1 MRKRLAQLR
10 ETSSRASVPNTSSA
24 PAADRETSAS
34 PPSPTETDEECERA
48 ALRKDED
55 AVNEEI
61 LKWKKLPR
69 LSEEEVDSKDF
80 DLIQYWQVCDSFCI
94 FTIVRRR

>member
-10 ETSSRASVPNTSSA
+10 QTSSRASVPNTSSA
-24 PAADRETSAS
+24 SSMSDRELSAS
-34 PPSPTETDEECERA
+34 SPLPTETDEEREQA

-55 AVNEEI
+55 AVVEEI
-61 LKWKKLPR
+61 LKWKKLPK

-80 DLIQYWQVCDSFCI
+80 DLIRYWQVCDSLSV
-94 FTIVRRR
+94 FTTV